1 MNTATDPNRIPVIV
15 GVGQIND
22 RPDDPME
29 GLDSTGLMA
38 EAIRKADQDAGGG
51 WLARCDWLA
60 NVQQMAFPGAD
71 VLGQLPDQLG
81 ISPRTRI
88 EKPPYGDAPI
98 QLISDAANAIA
109 AGEASVCV
117 ACGGEALRTAAKRP
131 QDGGAKLFGNA
142 AAVATDVVR
151 RYGLTTPQDIYP
163 LYENASRAA
172 WGQSLEEARAESGRI
187 WEKMSEVAVDAEG
200 AWIRKAR
207 KAQEIVTPSA
217 ENRPLSFPYTKL
229 QVANSSVNQG
239 AAVIVTS
246 LASARAAGID
256 EGRLIYVGAGAQAYE
271 AEGPLDRD
279 SFTGTPAMD
288 VSLEKALEENHVSA
302 SEMNHIE
309 LYSCFPVVPKMA
321 RRTLGVGDDVPLTV
335 HGGLTFGG
343 GPLGNY
349 MMHATAAMVGKL
361 RDDKKNSGSGKGLLY
376 GNGGYC
382 THHHTLVLSTDP
394 LEGVSFPQD
403 YKFNAEADAR
413 RGPIPANDQTYE
425 GPATIET
432 YTVFHS
438 REGDPTG
445 GTIVALTPDGRRVVA
460 KVPGEDAATIAF
472 LTDGKAEPVG
482 TAGRIEREDETLYWR
497 AA

>member
-1 MNTATDPNRIPVIV
+1 MNSTSDPARIPVII
-15 GVGQIND
+15 GVGQVND
-22 RPDDPME
+22 RPDDPMQ

-38 EAIRKADQDAGGG
+38 AAIRNADKDAGGG
-51 WLARCDWLA
+51 WLERCDWLA

-71 VLGQLPDQLG
+71 VLGDLPQQLG
-81 ISPRTRI
+81 IAPATRI

-98 QLISDAANAIA
+98 QLISDAANAVT
-109 AGEASVCV
+109 AGEATVCIAV
-117 ACGGEALRTAAKRP
+117 GGEALRTAAKRP
-131 QDGGAKLFGNA
+131 QDGGRKLFGNA
-142 AAVATDVVR
+142 AAVAVDVQR

-163 LYENASRAA
+163 LYENATRAA
-172 WGQSLEEARAESGRI
+172 WGQSLDESRAESGRI
-187 WEKMSEVAVDAEG
+187 WENMSKVAADAEG
-200 AWIRKAR
+200 AWIKKPRTAD
-207 KAQEIVTPSA
+207 EIVTPTA

-246 LASARAAGID
+246 LATALAAGID
-256 EGRLIYVGAGAQAYE
+256 EARLVYVGAGAQAYE
-271 AEGPLDRD
+271 AEGPLERD

-288 VSLEKALEENHVSA
+288 VSLEKALEENHLKA
-302 SEMNHIE
+302 ADMDHIE

-321 RRTLGVGDDVPLTV
+321 RRTLGVGDDAPLTV

-361 RDDKKNSGSGKGLLY
+361 REGGGKGLLY

-382 THHHTLVLSTDP
+382 THHHTLVLSSEP
-394 LEGVSFPQD
+394 IAGVAFPQD
-403 YKFNAEADAR
+403 YKFDAEADAR

-445 GTIVALTPDGRRVVA
+445 GTVVTLTPDGRRVVA
-460 KVPGEDAATIAF
+460 RVPGEDAATIAF

-482 TAGRIEREDETLYWR
+482 TSGRIEREDETLFWR
-497 AA
+497 S

>member
-1 MNTATDPNRIPVIV
+1 MTSATDPNRIPVII
-15 GVGQIND
+15 GVGQVND
-22 RPDDPME
+22 RPDDPMQ
-29 GLDSTGLMA
+29 GLDSVGLMA
-38 EAIRKADQDAGGG
+38 AAIRKADEDAGGG

-60 NVQQMAFPGAD
+60 NVQQMAFPGMD
-71 VLGQLPDQLG
+71 VLGLLPKELG
-81 ISPRTRI
+81 ISPATRI

-98 QLISDAANAIA
+98 QLISDAANAVA
-109 AGEASVCV
+109 AGEASVCIAV
-117 ACGGEALRTAAKRP
+117 GGEALRTAAKRP

-142 AAVATDVVR
+142 AAVSTDVQR

-163 LYENASRAA
+163 LYENATRAA
-172 WGQSLEEARAESGRI
+172 WGQSLAEARAESGRI
-187 WEKMSEVAVDAEG
+187 WEKMSEVAVEAEG
-200 AWIRKAR
+200 AWLKKAR
-207 KAQEIVTPSA
+207 KAEEIVTPSA

-229 QVANSSVNQG
+229 QVANSAVNQG

-246 LASARAAGID
+246 LAAARAAGID
-256 EGRLIYVGAGAQAYE
+256 EARLVYVGAGAQAYE
-271 AEGPLDRD
+271 AEGPLERD

-288 VSLEKALEENHVSA
+288 VSLEKALEENRLTA
-302 SEMNHIE
+302 GDMDHIE

-321 RRTLGVGDDVPLTV
+321 RRTLGVDDDQPLTV

-361 RDDKKNSGSGKGLLY
+361 RQGGGKGLLY

-382 THHHTLVLSTDP
+382 THHHTLVLSSEP
-394 LEGVSFPQD
+394 IESVSFPQN
-403 YKFNAEADAR
+403 YKFDAEAAAR
-413 RGPIPANDQTYE
+413 RGAIPANDQTYE

-445 GTIVALTPDGRRVVA
+445 GTVVALTPDGRRVVS
-460 KVPGEDAATIAF
+460 KVPAEDAATIAF

-482 TAGRIEREDETLYWR
+482 TPGRIESDGETLFWR

>member
-1 MNTATDPNRIPVIV
+1 MTTDPNRIPVII

-29 GLDSTGLMA
+29 GLDSVGLMA
-38 EAIRKADQDAGGG
+38 AAIRKADEDAGGG
-51 WLARCDWLA
+51 WIARCDWLA
-60 NVQQMAFPGAD
+60 NVQQVSFPGMD
-71 VLGQLPDQLG
+71 VLGQLPQQLG
-81 ISPRTRI
+81 ISPATRI

-98 QLISDAANAIA
+98 QLISDAANAVA
-109 AGEASVCV
+109 AGEASVCI

-142 AAVATDVVR
+142 AAVSTDVQR

-163 LYENASRAA
+163 LYENATRAA
-172 WGQSLEEARAESGRI
+172 WGQSLDEAKAESGRI
-187 WEKMSEVAVDAEG
+187 WEKMSEVAVEAEG
-200 AWIRKAR
+200 AWLKKAR
-207 KAQEIVTPSA
+207 KADEIVTPSA

-229 QVANSSVNQG
+229 QVANSAVNQG

-246 LASARAAGID
+246 LAAAREAGID
-256 EGRLIYVGAGAQAYE
+256 EARLVYIGAGAQAYE
-271 AEGPLDRD
+271 AEGPLERD
-279 SFTGTPAMD
+279 SFTATPAMD
-288 VSLEKALEENHVSA
+288 VSLEKALEENRLTVG
-302 SEMNHIE
+302 EMDHIE

-321 RRTLGVGDDVPLTV
+321 RRKLGVGDDRPLTV

-349 MMHATAAMVGKL
+349 MMHAAAAMVGKL
-361 RDDKKNSGSGKGLLY
+361 REGGGKGLLY

-382 THHHTLVLSTDP
+382 THHHTLILSSQP
-394 LEGVSFPQD
+394 IEGVSFPQD
-403 YKFNAEADAR
+403 YKFDAEADAR
-413 RGPIPANDQTYE
+413 RGPIPVNDQSYE
-425 GPATIET
+425 GPAMIET

-445 GTIVALTPDGRRVVA
+445 GTIVALTPDGRRVVS
-460 KVPGEDAATIAF
+460 KVTAEDTATIAF

-482 TAGRIEREDETLYWR
+482 TAGRIERDGETLYWR

>member
-1 MNTATDPNRIPVIV
+1 MPVII

-22 RPDDPME
+22 RPADPME
-29 GLDSTGLMA
+29 GLDSVGLMA
-38 EAIRKADQDAGGG
+38 AAIRKADEDAGGG
-51 WLARCDWLA
+51 WLSRCDWLA
-60 NVQQMAFPGAD
+60 NVQQMAFPGMD
-71 VLGQLPDQLG
+71 VLGLLPKALV
-81 ISPRTRI
+81 IAPASRI

-109 AGEASVCV
+109 AGEASVCI

-142 AAVATDVVR
+142 AAVSTDVQR

-163 LYENASRAA
+163 LYENATRAA
-172 WGQSLEEARAESGRI
+172 WGQSLAEAMAESGRI
-187 WEKMSEVAVDAEG
+187 WEKMSEVAAGAEG
-200 AWIRKAR
+200 AWLKKAR
-207 KAQEIVTPSA
+207 KADEIVTPSA

-229 QVANSSVNQG
+229 QVANSAVNQG

-246 LASARAAGID
+246 LATAREAGIE
-256 EGRLIYVGAGAQAYE
+256 EGRIVYVGAGAQAYE
-271 AEGPLDRD
+271 AEGPLERD

-288 VSLEKALEENHVSA
+288 VSIEKALEENGLAASA
-302 SEMNHIE
+302 MDHIE

-321 RRTLGVGDDVPLTV
+321 RRTLGVGDDQPLTV

-361 RDDKKNSGSGKGLLY
+361 REGGGKGLLY

-382 THHHTLVLSTDP
+382 THHHTLVLSSEP
-394 LEGVSFPQD
+394 IEGVSFPQEYRFD
-403 YKFNAEADAR
+403 AEADAR

-445 GTIVALTPDGRRVVA
+445 GTIVALTPDGRRVVS
-460 KVPGEDAATIAF
+460 KVPAEDEATIAF

-482 TAGRIEREDETLYWR
+482 TPGRIERDGETLYWR

>member
-1 MNTATDPNRIPVIV
+1 MTTDPNCIPVIV

-29 GLDSTGLMA
+29 GLDSVGLMA
-38 EAIRKADQDAGGG
+38 EAIRKADADAGGG

-60 NVQQMAFPGAD
+60 NVVQVAFPGTD
-71 VLGQLPDQLG
+71 VLGLLPKALG
-81 ISPRTRI
+81 ISPATRI

-109 AGEASVCV
+109 AGEASVCI

-131 QDGGAKLFGNA
+131 QDGGGKLFGNA
-142 AAVATDVVR
+142 AAVSTDVQR
-151 RYGLTTPQDIYP
+151 RYGLTTPQDIYA
-163 LYENASRAA
+163 LYENATRAA
-172 WGQSLEEARAESGRI
+172 WGQSLDEARAESGRI
-187 WEKMSEVAVDAEG
+187 WSAMSEVAVDAEG
-200 AWIRKAR
+200 AWIRKAHDPV
-207 KAQEIVTPSA
+207 QIVTPSA
-217 ENRPLSFPYTKL
+217 DNRPLSFPYTKL

-246 LASARAAGID
+246 LAAARAAGID
-256 EGRLIYVGAGAQAYE
+256 EARLVYVGAGAQAYE
-271 AEGPLDRD
+271 AEGPLERD
-279 SFTGTPAMD
+279 SFTGTPAMEI
-288 VSLEKALEENHVSA
+288 SLEVALAENALTMEQIDHV
-302 SEMNHIE
+302 E
-309 LYSCFPVVPKMA
+309 LYSCFPVVPKMS
-321 RRTLGVGDDVPLTV
+321 RRVLGLGDDRPLTV

-361 RDDKKNSGSGKGLLY
+361 RADKAGGAGGKGLLY

-382 THHHTLVLSTDP
+382 THHHTLVLSTEP
-394 LEGVSFPQD
+394 VSGVTFPQD
-403 YKFNAEADAR
+403 YKFDAEADAR
-413 RGPIPANDQTYE
+413 RGPIPVNDQSYE

-438 REGDPTG
+438 REGDPTS
-445 GTIVALTPDGRRVVA
+445 GTIVAMTPDGRRVVA
-460 KVPGEDAATIAF
+460 RVPGEDTAMIAF
-472 LTDGKAEPVG
+472 LTGGDAEPVG
-482 TAGRIEREDETLYWR
+482 AAGRIERDGETLFWR

>member
-1 MNTATDPNRIPVIV
+1 MTSVADPNRIPVII
-15 GVGQIND
+15 GVGQVND

-29 GLDSTGLMA
+29 GLDSVGLMA
-38 EAIRKADQDAGGG
+38 AAIRKADEDAGGG

-60 NVQQMAFPGAD
+60 NVQQMAFPGMD
-71 VLGQLPDQLG
+71 VVGLLPKELG
-81 ISPRTRI
+81 IAPATRI

-109 AGEASVCV
+109 AGEASVAIAV
-117 ACGGEALRTAAKRP
+117 GGEALRTAAKRP

-142 AAVATDVVR
+142 AAVSTDVQR

-163 LYENASRAA
+163 LYENATRAA
-172 WGQSLEEARAESGRI
+172 WGQSLAEARAESGRI
-187 WEKMSEVAVDAEG
+187 WSRMSEVAVGAEG
-200 AWIRKAR
+200 AWLKKAR
-207 KAQEIVTPSA
+207 SAEDIVTPSA

-229 QVANSSVNQG
+229 QVANSAVNQG

-246 LASARAAGID
+246 LATAREAGVD
-256 EGRLIYVGAGAQAYE
+256 EALLVYVGAGAQAYE
-271 AEGPLDRD
+271 AEGPLERD

-288 VSLEKALEENHVSA
+288 VSLEKALEENRMSA
-302 SEMNHIE
+302 SEMDHIE

-321 RRTLGVGDDVPLTV
+321 RRTLGVGDDIPLTV

-361 RDDKKNSGSGKGLLY
+361 RQGGGKGLLY

-382 THHHTLVLSTDP
+382 THHHTLVLSSEPIED
-394 LEGVSFPQD
+394 VSFPQNYRFD
-403 YKFNAEADAR
+403 AEADAR

-445 GTIVALTPDGRRVVA
+445 GTIVALTPDKRRVVA

-482 TAGRIEREDETLYWR
+482 TSGRIESDGETLYWR
-497 AA
+497 G